1 MGRAGA
7 VTALSTTTRDL
18 LTAATVA
25 LMIRSPDGASLRS
38 GTGFLIAPG
47 TVATCAHVVAD
58 SAETLPEVV
67 YGRVG
72 GTDRELRLRPAPD
85 LYFRDRTTGLD
96 LALLRVVAD
105 AGGLAALVDP
115 WVLFHDDLRDGDR
128 VWVRG
133 HPEGM
138 FRSGQSVELDY
149 QGPSSRDLGGPGLLE
164 RFWGPPIGGGYSGSA
179 ILNKRTGAVC
189 GMLCTSDH
197 SGSVHALS
205 TAALLSRCP
214 QQVQELHKSAARAV
228 SSRVSSAV
236 WDVDQPWLRTLTDDQ
251 LQAGGWAFP
260 SRRLRGYLA
269 AAARAAE
276 SHPYPGV
283 APGNVSPPLS
293 TVYVSQHA
301 HSIQTLTRPDQP
313 DTEERVSAATI
324 IENHMDA
331 LAIGGPGAGKSSL
344 LRSFVRECVAWW
356 GDGWAGDEGDNGGG
370 GTGDG
375 ADEQS
380 APQGPGPR
388 PDRTPR
394 PTSTPL
400 LVPVYIQAADLVPD
414 RPLSE
419 ALEAGVRADAGRYG
433 PLETWSAEFFRGPPT
448 THASWLVLVDG
459 LDELLASEQRQV
471 VLTRLAGIRA
481 ADPQG
486 TMYRCVIATRPVP
499 ELPTSRSPAWRAAV
513 FDLLPF
519 DTRQLRDFAERWLNA
534 LGLPDPERAAEQFT
548 LQFGERRREALVRVP
563 LMATMLC
570 QLFADQPKPPLP
582 TTRHEVYRSFIGL
595 LQSRQYSDAASGIIA
610 QATGAAAKYGTTAV
624 RTVERLPAQVVGL
637 AGELAL
643 AWLDGEQLS
652 AGEVFAARTED
663 QRPPDLPEPVWR
675 EILCETFRR
684 SGLFT
689 ERGGDLVFI
698 HQTLLEFLAA
708 QRVAEDPRR
717 ADTELRNVFGR
728 WVRRPPQE
736 WRRHDSFTRFL
747 IAAVTD
753 RPLLGRALWRCGKGW
768 EGARFIAE
776 LVADGI
782 PVAPKSMRRCADTL
796 AAAAKMPECTGFF
809 RRELAQHLRTLG
821 DDRDARILTAV
832 ATDPMVSD
840 DDRIKAARALGALR
854 GSGYTESL
862 LSIAADT
869 DVGLL
874 ARVEAMQ
881 RILEVLDDT
890 SRGRQLLAI
899 VADPVFHDGLRRDVL
914 NALRSADP
922 RGCTELFLSYAQDS
936 ELGQNARALALRE
949 LAAAGDR
956 RAPALLLAL
965 AGESTADSTLRF
977 ELMRTLRSTDADRY
991 AELLASYGADSDLDP
1006 GTRVTALGELAHTG
1020 DERAADLLASLAAE
1034 LDADPV
1040 GGERVQTTRLRV
1052 AEQLAQ
1058 LHDPRADELF
1068 TTLAGDM
1075 SVVAPIRLGAAHEL
1089 QATGHAS
1096 AADVFA
1102 ALAADRVLDEHARV
1116 AAAQALT
1123 TAEPGGHSPRLTAI
1137 LVQLVIDPEMPET
1150 ARDEAFRL
1158 LDWYVA
1164 VVHRVQDPRDSHR
1177 PGAAEGV
1184 LELLTR
1190 VADDANYSRLQ
1201 RAWAAKAMRNLPH
1214 LRRRREGPAPWDPA
1228 PDTPGGTHQ
1237 TRTRLP
1243 DP

>member
-1 MGRAGA
+1 MGRADA
-7 VTALSTTTRDL
+7 VTPLSSGTREL
-18 LTAATVA
+18 LTGATVA
-25 LMIRSPDGASLRS
+25 LVIRAPGSASLRC
-38 GTGFLIAPG
+38 GTGFFIAPG
-47 TVATCAHVVAD
+47 TVATCAHVIAD

-72 GTDRELRLRPAPD
+72 GSERELRLRPALD

-96 LALLRVVAD
+96 LALLRVVTD
-105 AGGLAALVDP
+105 TGGVAAPAP
-115 WVLFHDDLRDGDR
+115 WVLFHDDLRDGDG

-133 HPEGM
+133 HPEGI
-138 FRSGQSVELDY
+138 FRSGQSVQLDY
-149 QGPSSRDLGGPGLLE
+149 QGPSSRDPDGLGLLE

-179 ILNKRTGAVC
+179 ILNKRTGAVS

-197 SGSVHALS
+197 AGSVHALS
-205 TAALLSRCP
+205 ATALLSHCP

-228 SSRVSSAV
+228 SPRVSSKIS
-236 WDVDQPWLRTLTDDQ
+236 DVEQPWLSTLSDDQ

-301 HSIQTLTRPDQP
+301 HSIGTLTRPGQL
-313 DTEERVSAATI
+313 DTEERVSASTI
-324 IENHMDA
+324 IDNHMDA
-331 LAIGGPGAGKSSL
+331 LAVGGPGAGKSSL
-344 LRSFVRECVAWW
+344 LRSFVRECVAGW
-356 GDGWAGDEGDNGGG
+356 GDAWAGDEGDK
-370 GTGDG
+370 GTGG
-375 ADEQS
+375 SGSRAVEQS
-380 APQGPGPR
+380 APPSPGPR

-394 PTSTPL
+394 LTPTPL
-400 LVPVYIQAADLVPD
+400 LVPVYVQAADLVPD
-414 RPLSE
+414 RPLAE

-433 PLETWSAEFFRGPPT
+433 PLEAWSAEFFRGPPAA
-448 THASWLVLVDG
+448 HASWLVLVDG

-471 VLTRLAGIRA
+471 VLTRLAGVRA
-481 ADPQG
+481 ADPEG
-486 TMYRCVIATRPVP
+486 AMYRCVIATRPIP
-499 ELPTSRSPAWRAAV
+499 ELPTSRSPVWRAAV

-519 DTRQLRDFAERWLNA
+519 DTRQLRDFAERWLSA

-595 LQSRQYSDAASGIIA
+595 LQSRQYSDAASGIIP
-610 QATGAAAKYGTTAV
+610 QATVAAAKYGTMAV
-624 RTVERLPAQVVGL
+624 RTVERLPAQVVSL

-652 AGEVFAARTED
+652 AGELFAARTED
-663 QRPPDLPEPVWR
+663 QRPPDLPERVWR
-675 EILCETFRR
+675 EILRETLRR

-717 ADTELRNVFGR
+717 ADVELRNVFGHCLT
-728 WVRRPPQE
+728 RPPQE
-736 WRRHDSFTRFL
+736 WRRQDSFTRFL

-832 ATDPMVSD
+832 ATDPMISD
-840 DDRIKAARALGALR
+840 DDRIMAARTLGALR

-874 ARVEAMQ
+874 ARVETMQ
-881 RILEVLDDT
+881 RLLEGLGDT
-890 SRGRQLLAI
+890 THGKQLLAV
-899 VADPVFHDGLRRDVL
+899 VADPVFHDGLRRDVV

-922 RGCTELFLSYAQDS
+922 KGCTELFFSYAQDP
-936 ELGQNARALALRE
+936 ELSQNARALALRE
-949 LAAAGDR
+949 LATAGDP

-965 AGESTADSTLRF
+965 AGESTADSTLRY

-991 AELLASYGADSDLDP
+991 AELLVSYGADSGLDP

-1020 DERAADLLASLAAE
+1020 DERAADLLASLATE

-1040 GGERVQTTRLRV
+1040 GGERVQTARLRV

-1058 LHDPRADELF
+1058 LNDPRADELF
-1068 TTLAGDM
+1068 ITLAGDM
-1075 SVVAPIRLGAAHEL
+1075 SVAAPIRLGAADEL
-1089 QATGHAS
+1089 QAMGNAS
-1096 AADVFA
+1096 AADMYA

-1123 TAEPGGHSPRLTAI
+1123 EAEPGGYSPRLTAI

-1150 ARDEAFRL
+1150 VRDDAFRL
-1158 LDWYVA
+1158 LDRYA
-1164 VVHRVQDPRDSHR
+1164 AGVHRIQDPRDSQR
-1177 PGAAEGV
+1177 PRTAEGV
-1184 LELLTR
+1184 FELLTR
-1190 VADDANYSRLQ
+1190 VASDGNYSRLQ
-1201 RAWAAKAMRNLPH
+1201 RAWAAKAMRNLPY
-1214 LRRRREGPAPWDPA
+1214 LRRLREGPASGDPV
-1228 PDTPGGTHQ
+1228 PDAPGGTHS
-1237 TRTRLP
+1237 TWTRLP
-1243 DP
+1243 EP

>member
-1 MGRAGA
+1 
-7 VTALSTTTRDL
+7 
-18 LTAATVA
+18 
-25 LMIRSPDGASLRS
+25 MIRSPGSASLRC
-38 GTGFLIAPG
+38 GTGFFIAPG

-85 LYFRDRTTGLD
+85 LYFRDPTTGLD
-96 LALLRVVAD
+96 LALLRVVTD
-105 AGGLAALVDP
+105 AGGVAAPAP

-138 FRSGQSVELDY
+138 FRSGQSVQLDY
-149 QGPSSRDLGGPGLLE
+149 QGPSSRDPDGPGLLE

-179 ILNKRTGAVC
+179 ILNKRTGAVS

-205 TAALLSRCP
+205 ATALLSRCP

-228 SSRVSSAV
+228 SSRVSGGVS
-236 WDVDQPWLRTLTDDQ
+236 DVEQPWLSTLTDDQ
-251 LQAGGWAFP
+251 LQSGGWAFP

-301 HSIQTLTRPDQP
+301 HSIQTLTRPGKP
-313 DTEERVSAATI
+313 DTGERVSAPTI
-324 IENHMDA
+324 IDNHMDA
-331 LAIGGPGAGKSSL
+331 LAVGGPGAGKSSL
-344 LRSFVRECVAWW
+344 LRSFVRECVAGW
-356 GDGWAGDEGDNGGG
+356 GDAWARGEGDKGAGGSG
-370 GTGDG
+370 GRDV
-375 ADEQS
+375 EQS
-380 APQGPGPR
+380 APQSPGAR
-388 PDRTPR
+388 PDP
-394 PTSTPL
+394 TPL
-400 LVPVYIQAADLVPD
+400 LVPVYVQAADLVPD
-414 RPLSE
+414 RPLAE

-433 PLETWSAEFFRGPPT
+433 PLEAWSAEFFRGPPAA
-448 THASWLVLVDG
+448 HASWLVLVDG

-471 VLTRLAGIRA
+471 VLTRLAGVRA
-481 ADPQG
+481 ADPEG

-499 ELPTSRSPAWRAAV
+499 ELPTSRSPVWRAAV

-519 DTRQLRDFAERWLNA
+519 DTRQLRDFAERWLSA
-534 LGLPDPERAAEQFT
+534 LGLPDPECAAEQFT

-610 QATGAAAKYGTTAV
+610 QAAGAAAKYGTTAV

-643 AWLDGEQLS
+643 AWLDGEKLS
-652 AGEVFAARTED
+652 AGELFAARTED
-663 QRPPDLPEPVWR
+663 QRPPELPERVWR
-675 EILCETFRR
+675 EILRETFRR

-717 ADTELRNVFGR
+717 ADAELRNVFGR
-728 WVRRPPQE
+728 WGTRPPEE

-840 DDRIKAARALGALR
+840 DDRIMAARTLGALR

-874 ARVEAMQ
+874 ARVETMQ
-881 RILEVLDDT
+881 RILEGLDD
-890 SRGRQLLAI
+890 SSHGRQLLAI
-899 VADPVFHDGLRRDVL
+899 VADPVFHDGLRRDVV

-922 RGCTELFLSYAQDS
+922 RGCTELFFSYAQDP

-949 LAAAGDR
+949 LATVGDP

-965 AGESTADSTLRF
+965 AGESTADSTLRY
-977 ELMRTLRSTDADRY
+977 ELMRILRSTDADRY

-1020 DERAADLLASLAAE
+1020 DERAADLLASLATE

-1058 LHDPRADELF
+1058 LNDPRADELF

-1075 SVVAPIRLGAAHEL
+1075 SVAAPIRLGAAHEL
-1089 QATGHAS
+1089 QATGNAS
-1096 AADVFA
+1096 AADIYV

-1116 AAAQALT
+1116 VAAQALT
-1123 TAEPGGHSPRLTAI
+1123 EAEPGGHSPRLTAI

-1158 LDWYVA
+1158 LDRYVA
-1164 VVHRVQDPRDSHR
+1164 GVHSFQDPRNSHR
-1177 PGAAEGV
+1177 PRPAEGV

-1190 VADDANYSRLQ
+1190 VANDGNYSRLQ

-1214 LRRRREGPAPWDPA
+1214 LRRLREGPASWDPA
-1228 PDTPGGTHQ
+1228 LDRPGGTGQ

-1243 DP
+1243 DL

>member
-1 MGRAGA
+1 M
-7 VTALSTTTRDL
+7 AL
-18 LTAATVA
+18 A
-25 LMIRSPDGASLRS
+25 IRSPDGASRRS
-38 GTGFLIAPG
+38 GTGFFIAPG

-72 GTDRELRLRPAPD
+72 GTDRELRLRPAAD
-85 LYFRDRTTGLD
+85 LYFRDRATGLD
-96 LALLRVVAD
+96 LALLRVVPD
-105 AGGLAALVDP
+105 SDGLAATGDS
-115 WVLFHDDLRDGDR
+115 WVLFHDDLRDGDQ

-138 FRSGQSVELDY
+138 FHSGQSVELDY
-149 QGPSSRDLGGPGLLE
+149 QGPSSRNPVGPGLLE

-197 SGSVHALS
+197 SGSAHALS

-214 QQVQELHKSAARAV
+214 HPIRELHKSAACAV
-228 SSRVSSAV
+228 SSRVSTRVS
-236 WDVDQPWLRTLTDDQ
+236 DVDQPWLRTLTDDQ
-251 LQAGGWAFP
+251 LQAGAWAFP
-260 SRRLRGYLA
+260 SRRLHGYLA
-269 AAARAAE
+269 AAARVAE

-301 HSIQTLTRPDQP
+301 HSIRTLTGPSQP
-313 DTEERVSAATI
+313 DGEERVSAATI

-331 LAIGGPGAGKSSL
+331 LVVGGPGAGKSSL

-356 GDGWAGDEGDNGGG
+356 SDRPAWDEGGSGGG
-370 GTGDG
+370 VGSCGDV
-375 ADEQS
+375 DERS
-380 APQGPGPR
+380 APPGPGPL
-388 PDRTPR
+388 PHR
-394 PTSTPL
+394 PTFTPV

-414 RPLSE
+414 RPLAE
-419 ALEAGVRADAGRYG
+419 ALEAGVRANAGRYG
-433 PLETWSAEFFRGPPT
+433 PLEAWSAEFFRGPPT

-459 LDELLASEQRQV
+459 LDELLASEQRQI
-471 VLTRLAGIRA
+471 VLTRLAGVRA
-481 ADPQG
+481 ADPEG
-486 TMYRCVIATRPVP
+486 TQYRCVIATRPVP
-499 ELPTSRSPAWRAAV
+499 ELPTSRSPVWRTAV

-595 LQSRQYSDAASGIIA
+595 LQSRQYSDAASGVVA
-610 QATGAAAKYGTTAV
+610 QATGAAGKYGTTAV

-652 AGEVFAARTED
+652 AVELFAARTED
-663 QRPPDLPEPVWR
+663 QRPPDLPERVWR
-675 EILCETFRR
+675 EILRETCRR

-717 ADTELRNVFGR
+717 ADTELRDIFGR

-753 RPLLGRALWRCGKGW
+753 RPLLGRALWRCGTGW

-821 DDRDARILTAV
+821 DDRDTCILTAV

-840 DDRIKAARALGALR
+840 DDRIMAARALGALR

-862 LSIAADT
+862 LSLAADT

-881 RILEVLDDT
+881 RILEGLKDT

-922 RGCTELFLSYAQDS
+922 SGCTELLFSYAQDP
-936 ELGQNARALALRE
+936 ELGQKARALALRE
-949 LAAAGDR
+949 VAAAGDR

-965 AGESTADSTLRF
+965 AAEHTADSALRY
-977 ELMRTLRSTDADRY
+977 ELMRTLRSIDADRY

-1020 DERAADLLASLAAE
+1020 DERAADLLAALAAE

-1068 TTLAGDM
+1068 TILAGDM
-1075 SVVAPIRLGAAHEL
+1075 SVSATIRLGAAHEL
-1089 QATGHAS
+1089 QAAGHPS

-1116 AAAQALT
+1116 AAARALT
-1123 TAEPGGHSPRLTAI
+1123 TAEPGGQSPRLTAI
-1137 LVQLVIDPEMPET
+1137 LVQLVIDPDLSET
-1150 ARDEAFRL
+1150 AREDAFRL
-1158 LDWYVA
+1158 LDWYIGSVPA
-1164 VVHRVQDPRDSHR
+1164 DPDPRDSHR
-1177 PGAAEGV
+1177 PRAAEGV
-1184 LELLTR
+1184 LELLTL
-1190 VADDANYSRLQ
+1190 VANDGNHSRLQ
-1201 RAWAAKAMRNLPH
+1201 RAWAAKAMRNLPD
-1214 LRRRREGPAPWDPA
+1214 LRRLRQGLAPLDPA

-1237 TRTRLP
+1237 TWTRLP